1 MENSPFAKLSAE
13 LRNQIYHL
21 VLAHSKPIGISS
33 SRNGDKIWSQ
43 IARRRK
49 LLALTRACKAIR
61 EESIKIFYAINTFK
75 HLARNNVPRPRELVQ
90 NFDTLIGRELAAAI
104 RKVIVEPQV
113 LKLTTSF
120 PDSLGGDKAVID
132 TAKEL
137 IYLALKNDSRT
148 YQLQCN
154 FLCYTEFQDGPP
166 WQRWKEILLFDM
178 PYFVTDCKETR
189 ATMRPEIV
197 ETDDPA
203 VKACL
208 SKIEKR
214 IAYWQACFMLDLFK
228 QSLSPDPEA

>member
-43 IARRRK
+43 TARRRK

-75 HLARNNVPRPRELVQ
+75 HLARNNVPRPRQLVQ
-90 NFDTLIGRELAAAI
+90 NFDTLIGRELAAVI
-104 RKVIVEPQV
+104 RKVIVEPQAI
-113 LKLTTSF
+113 KLTTSSDDDF
-120 PDSLGGDKAVID
+120 GGDNIVVY

-137 IYLALKNDSRT
+137 SYLASKNDFRT
-148 YQLQCN
+148 YQLQCI
-154 FLCYTEFQDGPP
+154 FLCYSEPLHGPP
-166 WQRWKEILLFDM
+166 LQRWKEGLLFDV
-178 PYFVTDCKETR
+178 PDFVTDCEETR
-189 ATMRPEIV
+189 AALRPEIF

-203 VKACL
+203 VRTCL
-208 SKIEKR
+208 SKIKER
-214 IAYWQACFMLDLFK
+214 IAYWQADFMHD
-228 QSLSPDPEA
+228 SLSNS